1 MGKVTPLISS
11 FSSGEWSPRLFGRVD
26 VAKYFSGAEEL
37 KNILVD
43 QYGGAFRRPGSYF
56 VIETLDSS
64 KKSRLL
70 SFQFSK
76 IQAYIIEAGDQYMRF
91 FKDNGSIL
99 ETAKN
104 ITAATNANPTVIT
117 SASHGFSNGDVV
129 YITGVGG
136 MTDLNGRFFTVA
148 GATTNTFQLSGVNS
162 TSYGTY
168 TSGGTVSRVY
178 KISTPYLEADLF
190 KVQNAQSADIM
201 YLTHNSY
208 APRKLTRTGHT
219 SWTLTE
225 IEFTNGPYLDT
236 NTSAT
241 TITPSADTVG
251 SGRTLTASSA
261 IFQAGHVGSL
271 WRIKDGYV
279 KVTGFT
285 STTVV
290 TVDVKVALGTGPA
303 ATTDWAEGAWSAV
316 RGYPSCVT
324 FYGQRLWFA
333 ATTHQPQSLWGSKV
347 ASFEDFTPGVDDA
360 DPISVTI
367 LSEQVNAIKW
377 LSPQNKLII
386 GTQGG
391 DFDLSSGSF
400 GEPVTPTNVTING
413 GTTYG
418 SAEVLPKRIGSFIY
432 YMQRN
437 TRTVREL
444 SYDVNIDNR
453 QAYDMTLLAEHIT
466 ESGIVEIDYSQSPN
480 NVLWCVRADGQIA
493 TLTRQVDQEVIAWTR
508 QVTDGKYESVSII
521 PAVDPTY
528 DEVWTIVNRTINGQT
543 KRYVEYF
550 GPPDFT
556 DQEDCHFV
564 DCGLVYDGA
573 AATLMRPL
581 HHLEA
586 KSVQIL
592 VDGAVAPNQNV
603 SNGQLTLVNAGEKV
617 HIGLASQCKITTL
630 RQEGGS
636 PLGTSQGKVK
646 CIYEIVIRFHKTLG
660 CKVGNKTQQ
669 DTVVFRTAAMPMDA
683 PPELYSGDKTISPP
697 SGYDQD
703 GQICIIQ
710 DQPLPLGVLAI
721 FPKISMGE
729 D

>member
-1 MGKVTPLISS
+1 MAQISPLISS
-11 FSSGEWSPRLFGRVD
+11 FASGEWSPRLFGRVD

-43 QYGGAFRRPGSYF
+43 QYGGAFRRPGSMF
-56 VIETLDSS
+56 AIETLDSS

-76 IQAYIIEAGDQYMRF
+76 IQAYIIETGDQYMRF

-104 ITAATNANPTVIT
+104 ITAATNANPAVIT
-117 SASHGFSNGDVV
+117 SAAHGYSNGDVV

-136 MTDLNGRFFTVA
+136 MTQINGRFFTVA
-148 GATTNTFQLSGVNS
+148 GVAANTFQLSGINS
-162 TSYGTY
+162 TAFGTY

-190 KVQNAQSADIM
+190 KIQNAQSADIM
-201 YLTHNSY
+201 YLCHNSY
-208 APRKLTRTGHT
+208 APRKMTRTGHT

-236 NTSAT
+236 NTTAT
-241 TITPSADTVG
+241 TITPSAD
-251 SGRTLTASSA
+251 SGTGITLTASTS

-271 WRIKDGYV
+271 WKIKNGYV
-279 KVTGFT
+279 KIVGYT
-285 STTVV
+285 SGTVV
-290 TVDVKVALGTGPA
+290 TADVKQALGTGPA
-303 ATTDWAEGAWSAV
+303 AVTDWAEGAWSAV
-316 RGYPSCVT
+316 RGYPACVT

-333 ATTHQPQSLWGSKV
+333 ATTHQPQTLWGSKV
-347 ASFEDFTPGVDDA
+347 AAFETFTPGVDDA
-360 DPISVTI
+360 DPITVTI

-418 SAEVLPKRIGSFIY
+418 SADVLPKRIGSFIY

-480 NVLWCVRADGQIA
+480 NVLWCVRNDGQMA

-508 QVTDGKYESVSII
+508 QVTDGLYESVAII

-528 DEVWTIVNRTINGQT
+528 DEIWTIVKRTINGQT

-550 GPPDFT
+550 TAPDFT

-581 HHLEA
+581 NHLEA
-586 KSVQIL
+586 KTVQIL
-592 VDGAVAPNQNV
+592 VDGAVAPDQV
-603 SNGQLTLVNAGEKV
+603 VASGQLTLVNSGEKV
-617 HIGLASQCKITTL
+617 RIGLGFQSKITTL

-636 PLGTSQGKVK
+636 VTGTSQGKNK
-646 CIYEIVIRFHKTLG
+646 RIYEIVIRFHKTLG

-669 DTVVFRTAAMPMDA
+669 DVVPFRTGAMDMDA
-683 PPELYSGDKTISPP
+683 PPSIYSGDKTIQPP
-697 SGYDQD
+697 GGYDQD

-721 FPKISMGE
+721 FPKVSVGE
-729 D
+729 K